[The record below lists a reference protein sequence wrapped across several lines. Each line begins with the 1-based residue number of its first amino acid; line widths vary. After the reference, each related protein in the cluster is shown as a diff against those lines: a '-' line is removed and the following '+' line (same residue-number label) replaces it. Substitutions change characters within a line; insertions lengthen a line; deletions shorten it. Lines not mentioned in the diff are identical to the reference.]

1 MRIGRWILRSLVDQR
16 PDAIPDQREEMDLDD
31 DDEVW
36 MLRIVMTS
44 QQRYLDPRPAEPE
57 RN

>member
-16 PDAIPDQREEMDLDD
+16 PEAILDQREEVDLDD

-36 MLRIVMTS
+36 MLRTVMTS
-44 QQRYLDPRPAEPE
+44 QQRYLDPRAVEPE

>member
-16 PDAIPDQREEMDLDD
+16 PDAIPDQREEVDLDD

-44 QQRYLDPRPAEPE
+44 QQRYLDPRAAEPE

>member
-1 MRIGRWILRSLVDQR
+1 MRIGRWIARSLVDQR
-16 PDAIPDQREEMDLDD
+16 PDAIPDQREEVDLDD

-36 MLRIVMTS
+36 MLRIVKTS
-44 QQRYLDPRPAEPE
+44 QQRYLDPRAAEPE